1 MLKKAGIIAAT
12 AAAGLV
18 VLTPLAF
25 ASDENSVEG
34 NQECSQEA
42 TQGGNADARQTG
54 LVNLIGGIAAAA
66 PVQAQIPVLNCVDAS
81 DDDFTDTDTKVK
93 IVDNDFDF
101 GGRH

>member
-54 LVNLIGGIAAAA
+54 LLNVLGGIAVAL
-66 PVQAQIPVLNCVDAS
+66 PVQLQAPLFNCVDLS
-81 DDDFTDTDTKVK
+81 NDTVDVEDTKFVFEDNK
-93 IVDNDFDF
+93 IE
-101 GGRH
+101 H